1 MNDQALKDKVVSG
14 LRWTVLTRGT
24 TQLFT
29 WVATLIV
36 ARLLNPSDYGL
47 VAMATIVSSYLM
59 LLGEMG
65 FSVAL
70 IQRRELD
77 ETTRRSV
84 FGFLLLGGGI
94 LFVALSG
101 FAPLISRYFSEPR
114 LTPLILV
121 VGVQFLLIPFSVIP
135 QANLSIAMRFRALG
149 TAGLASA
156 TMGAVTTLW
165 LAYCHFGAYALVVGT
180 VVTAFSRAV
189 ILNILAPFL
198 RRPLL
203 RARLVSKLANFSGY
217 VLLER
222 TVWYW
227 YAQADTVIAGS
238 MLGAAGLGAYAIG
251 ASALQVVGA
260 PYHRNNAGNAAVY
273 RFFLGSPAKAQ
284 VIAKDWRVRYVAFCP
299 DSFGEL
305 GAVDPLSLIAQ
316 LRAGHIPSWMR
327 PMEGPDDGLTLFA
340 IEPRL
345 FERPATL

>member
-238 MLGAAGLGAYAIG
+238 MLGAAGLGAYVIG
-251 ASALQVVGA
+251 
-260 PYHRNNAGNAAVY
+260 
-273 RFFLGSPAKAQ
+273 K
-284 VIAKDWRVRYVAFCP
+284 
-299 DSFGEL
+299 
-305 GAVDPLSLIAQ
+305 Q
-316 LRAGHIPSWMR
+316 LAMMP
-327 PMEGPDDGLTLFA
+327 
-340 IEPRL
+340 
-345 FERPATL
+345 FERFAEIMNTVATPAYSSVQEDLSRVKAMYLKTVRFAAMIAIPAFWGLALVAPCLVQIVLGE